1 MTRNPVQALFDWKV
15 RGIRWIEIIL
25 LVVVAAL
32 VLSVY
37 VAKAGAARESARI
50 SQLEREIAETRQ
62 RVRLLR
68 AEAARLEQPARL
80 EVLSRSAGLAPVEM
94 KHQADE
100 SALDS
105 LVPLPEPA
113 PVAAAEPSPEAA
125 LADEAA
131 AQAEASATAPA
142 AAAPSEEP
150 VR

>member
-1 MTRNPVQALFDWKV
+1 MTRNPIQALFDWKV
-15 RGIRWIEIIL
+15 RGVRWIEIIL

-37 VAKAGAARESARI
+37 VAKAGAARESVRI

-113 PVAAAEPSPEAA
+113 PVPAAEPSPEAA
-125 LADEAA
+125 SADV
-131 AQAEASATAPA
+131 ASAEIGGPVVVPATTAPA
-142 AAAPSEEP
+142 EES

>member
-125 LADEAA
+125 PADEAA
-131 AQAEASATAPA
+131 AQAEASA
-142 AAAPSEEP
+142 AAAPAEEP